1 MRLHFASDAAVHP
14 RDAHSGKSP
23 PARWHVAQIPVATT
37 NTRPL
42 LPSHPLLDDNS
53 GLPPHS
59 IARMWRS
66 DREQDGQPTGGCR
79 ITRRNDNRPDQDGAR
94 SPHPLPE
101 HLSHDHGAQA
111 KVRCAATIGVTA
123 HPPSG
128 ESVRRARLQIQRGRP
143 DNRPSTGRPGS
154 RSRRYAQGVSG
165 RSAP

>member
-14 RDAHSGKSP
+14 RDALSGKSP
-23 PARWHVAQIPVATT
+23 PCPLACRPDPRRDDER
-37 NTRPL
+37 RPL
-42 LPSHPLLDDNS
+42 LPNHPLLDDDS

-66 DREQDGQPTGGCR
+66 DREQDGQPTGVAESRGGTMIDR
-79 ITRRNDNRPDQDGAR
+79 IQDGAR

-101 HLSHDHGAQA
+101 DLPHDHAAQA
-111 KVRCAATIGVTA
+111 KVRCAAMIGVTA

-128 ESVRRARLQIQRGRP
+128 ESVRRARLEIQRGRP